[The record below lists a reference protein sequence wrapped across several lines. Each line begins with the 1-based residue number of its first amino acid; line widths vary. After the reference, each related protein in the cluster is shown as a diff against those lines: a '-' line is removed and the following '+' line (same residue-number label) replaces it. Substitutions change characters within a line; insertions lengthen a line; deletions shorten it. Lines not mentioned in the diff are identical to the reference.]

1 MNIYGHFFSA
11 PSNKVRYCANALGFE
26 FSYHHVDLQQGEQQ
40 HPDFL
45 DINQLG
51 KIPALEDDGFMLS
64 ESDAICRYLANKAG
78 KLYPNE
84 LQTRGRIDRWMDI
97 SAQTVLLQMSKILFN
112 RFFAPMLGQEPN
124 QTSIEEGQRNL
135 GVILP
140 HINNQLAQSSYLAGD
155 ELTIA
160 DISMLA
166 AIDPFDMLEINLA
179 DYAQLKKWRT
189 KLMQQAF
196 YQDVHHHFGA
206 EMEQGKP

>member
-11 PSNKVRYCANALGFE
+11 PSNKVRYCANAAGLE
-26 FSYHHVDLQQGEQQ
+26 FTYHHVDLQQGEQQ

-51 KIPALEDDGFMLS
+51 KVPAIEDDGFMLS
-64 ESDAICRYLANKAG
+64 ESDAICRYLANKSG
-78 KLYPNE
+78 KLYPND

-112 RFFAPMLGQEPN
+112 RFFAPMLGEEPN
-124 QTSIEEGQRNL
+124 QTAIEEGQRNL

-160 DISMLA
+160 DISMLS
-166 AIDPFDMLEINLA
+166 AIDPFDMLEIDLT
-179 DYAQLKKWRT
+179 DYTQLKKWR
-189 KLMQQAF
+189 KGLMQQAF
-196 YQDVHHHFGA
+196 YQDVHHHYGA

>member
-11 PSNKVRYCANALGFE
+11 PSNKVRYCANAVGLE
-26 FSYHHVDLQQGEQQ
+26 FTYHHVDLQQGEQQ

-45 DINQLG
+45 NINQLG
-51 KIPALEDDGFMLS
+51 KVPAIEDDGFMLS

-78 KLYPNE
+78 KLYPDD
-84 LQTRGRIDRWMDI
+84 LHTRARIDRWMDI

-112 RFFAPMLGQEPN
+112 RFFAPMLGEEPN
-124 QTSIEEGQRNL
+124 QTAIEDGQRNL

-140 HINNQLAQSSYLAGD
+140 HINNQLAQSAYLAGD
-155 ELTIA
+155 ELSIA

-166 AIDPFDMLEINLA
+166 AIDPFDMLEVDLS
-179 DYAQLKKWRT
+179 DYPQLKKWR
-189 KLMQQAF
+189 KELMQQDF
-196 YQDVHHHFGA
+196 YQHVHHHYGA